1 MPVSDDLFERI
12 RFTGEPL
19 ANPQSVVISG
29 EARFTILTSRLL
41 RMEWAENG
49 QFEDRGT
56 FAFPTRNALTPQ
68 FTVRREGK
76 LLIINTEAL
85 ELRYVKSPGSAGS
98 KFRPTNLSITSMLN
112 GKTVT
117 WSPGMPNPGN
127 LRGTRRTLDECE
139 GEAALDE
146 GILSR
151 SGWAL
156 YDDSRSVVFTLADG
170 WVAPRPDHALQDWY
184 FFGYGHAY
192 QAALAEYTRF
202 GGSIPLVPRF
212 ALGAWWSRYWAYTSQ
227 DLKDIANGFEQHHLP
242 LDVFVIDMDWHLPD
256 GWTGYTWNR
265 ELIPDPP
272 ALLTWLHQKGLKLAL
287 NLHPAQGVQPFE
299 EIYPRFAEEMGVEPA
314 SGQAVAF
321 HISDKRFAKNYFELL
336 HHPREE
342 EGVDFWWMDWQQ
354 GEGSEMKGLDPLV
367 WLNHTHFQDSV
378 RRGKRPMVY
387 SRWGGLGNHRY
398 QTGFSGDTVVGWP
411 ALQFQPY
418 FTTAASNVGYG
429 WWGHDI
435 GGHMGGATEPE
446 LFARWVQFGALSP
459 ALKLHG
465 TKDPRTERRPWL
477 YPEPVYQACKTAFHW
492 RYQLIPYIYSM
503 AKVAAESGVSL
514 CRPMYYEYP
523 EEDGAYAARYQYF
536 FGDQMIAA
544 PFVFPADPDSG
555 LAVNDV
561 WVPAGEWVDYTSKE
575 TFTGPRWVRLTGDL
589 ESIPMLMKPGAI
601 LPLAPDF
608 RALAPDFRAPDTDLG
623 MASGSSVSQPR
634 DRMLLA
640 VFPGKEGRFRLY
652 EDDGESQAFQQGE
665 CEWTEITS
673 RMPDPLT
680 WEVRIAP
687 VEGCCP
693 ALPAQRAW
701 EVRLEGSRKPQR
713 VLLDGVEITTW
724 IYQPETLT
732 TTIWVPM
739 RSKLSGLTLTAQGEG
754 SLVAAG
760 KPRSARLAR
769 IDAARLLGRHAGTQ
783 QELLEQALQA
793 GAVDAAA
800 RLGGPFVRFMEFITP
815 EDAANQLGR
824 LIVGGPAGKGG
835 PRSLEGSPRSSEGSP
850 RSLEGEKYD
859 LEVSFT
865 LYKADE
871 PVKSTLHLEGISGD
885 RIIDTPFA
893 FDGQIQAVRWEAEA
907 RLGWRGHTLSFKHVS
922 SLLIP
927 GIPTYRGLVVDPT
940 RQEISP
946 KEALHPAN
954 LEGWKFFAHD
964 VRRMP
969 NLRYP
974 FAVRLFEEYRDQLG
988 ANEPLMAYLVATI
1001 TSPVE
1006 RDATLLFQSA
1016 GEPQFYWNGKKI
1028 TVQPV
1033 ETGELAVRYV
1043 TMPMETLKLDGLH
1056 LRTGQNTL
1064 LVRLPPGEDVGWRPW
1079 YFGALLVDANF
1090 EPLTDLGYS

>member
-1 MPVSDDLFERI
+1 M
-12 RFTGEPL
+12 
-19 ANPQSVVISG
+19 
-29 EARFTILTSRLL
+29 
-41 RMEWAENG
+41 
-49 QFEDRGT
+49 
-56 FAFPTRNALTPQ
+56 
-68 FTVRREGK
+68 
-76 LLIINTEAL
+76 
-85 ELRYVKSPGSAGS
+85 
-98 KFRPTNLSITSMLN
+98 
-112 GKTVT
+112 T

-127 LRGTRRTLDECE
+127 LRGTRRTLDGCE
-139 GEAALDE
+139 GEAALEE

-170 WVAPRPDHALQDWY
+170 WVAPRPEHALQDWY
-184 FFGYGHAY
+184 FFGYGHDY
-192 QAALAEYTRF
+192 RAALAEYMRF

-299 EIYPRFAEEMGVEPA
+299 EIYPRFAKEMGIDPA
-314 SGQAVAF
+314 SGQAVGF

-354 GEGSEMKGLDPLV
+354 GQGSEMKGLDPLV
-367 WLNHTHFQDSV
+367 WLNHTHFNDSA

-435 GGHMGGATEPE
+435 GGHMGAATEPE

-477 YPEPVYQACKTAFHW
+477 YPEPVYQVCKTAFHW

-503 AKVAAESGVSL
+503 AKVAADSGVSL

-523 EEDGAYAARYQYF
+523 EEEGAYAARYQYF

-544 PFVFPADPDSG
+544 PFVFPADPNSG

-608 RALAPDFRAPDTDLG
+608 GEL
-623 MASGSSVSQPR
+623 ASGSSVSQPR

-640 VFPGKEGRFRLY
+640 VFPGKEGKFRLY
-652 EDDGESQAFQQGE
+652 EDDGESQAFEQGE

-673 RMPDPLT
+673 RMPDPMT

-687 VEGCCP
+687 VEGRCP

-701 EVRLEGSRKPQR
+701 EVRLEGSRKPQQ
-713 VLLDGVEITTW
+713 VLLDGIETHAW
-724 IYQPETLT
+724 SYQPETLT
-732 TTIWVPM
+732 TIIQAPM
-739 RSKLSGLTLTAQGEG
+739 RSKLSGLTLTAQGES
-754 SLVAAG
+754 SLVAVG

-769 IDAARLLGRHAGTQ
+769 ADAARLLGRHAGTQ
-783 QELLEQALQA
+783 QELLEQALQV
-793 GAVDAAA
+793 GAVDAVA
-800 RLGGPFVRFMEFITP
+800 RLGGPLVRFIEFITP
-815 EDAANQLGR
+815 EEAANQLGR
-824 LIVGGPAGKGG
+824 LIVGGPAGKG
-835 PRSLEGSPRSSEGSP
+835 SPRSSGE
-850 RSLEGEKYD
+850 EKYD

-865 LYKADE
+865 LYKTGE
-871 PVKSTLHLEGISGD
+871 PVKSTLHLAGISGD

-893 FDGQIQAVRWEAEA
+893 FDGQIKTVRWEAEA
-907 RLGWRGHTLSFKHVS
+907 RLVWGGHTLSFKHIS

-927 GIPTYRGLVVDPT
+927 GIPIYRGLVYDPT
-940 RQEISP
+940 QLEISP

-964 VRRMP
+964 ARRLP
-969 NLRYP
+969 NLKYP
-974 FAVRLFEEYRDQLG
+974 FAARLFEEYYPQLE
-988 ANEPLMAYLVATI
+988 ANHPLMAYLVATI

-1006 RDATLLFQSA
+1006 RDVALLFQAA
-1016 GEPQFYWNGKKI
+1016 GEPQLYWNGKKI
-1028 TVQPV
+1028 TAQPV
-1033 ETGELAVRYV
+1033 EAGELELRYL
-1043 TMPMETLKLDGLH
+1043 TLHVEPLRLDGLH
-1056 LRTGQNTL
+1056 LHAGKNTL
-1064 LVRLPPGEDVGWRPW
+1064 LVHLPPGVEVDWHPW
-1079 YFGALLVDANF
+1079 YFGALLVNANG